1 MARRARPDEE
11 PVEATP
17 VGEPP
22 PAAFF
27 EDDAV
32 AANGPIVLLPGR
44 TEFPETMLSLFPA
57 QAAGIALLGFLVDPV
72 VVEQEEAGD
81 EETHNRSWSYGQWKN
96 YVCSSSRLT
105 ARRRNYQC

>member
-1 MARRARPDEE
+1 VTDITG
-11 PVEATP
+11 PVEALCFFHRFQEAEVP
-17 VGEPP
+17 VG
-22 PAAFF
+22 AVASVAVALV
-27 EDDAV
+27 AV
-32 AANGPIVLLPGR
+32 AAEV
-44 TEFPETMLSLFPA
+44 S
-57 QAAGIALLGFLVDPV
+57 V